1 MPLGLPE
8 LAAPNKETNANPA
21 KSMGRNKCELLKEFE
36 K

>member
-8 LAAPNKETNANPA
+8 LAAPNKETNANPT
-21 KSMGRNKCELLKEFE
+21 KRMGRKKCDSKLFE

>member
-8 LAAPNKETNANPA
+8 LAAPNKETNANPTNR
-21 KSMGRNKCELLKEFE
+21 MGRNKFPSKLFE